1 MSTEL
6 LAGARTSGK
15 PLRFIQR
22 YLSGGI
28 VAFAAAVV
36 ILLWT
41 GVALLVHQERENVIE
56 QRKTELANLARAFSE
71 HTLRTLNYVD
81 QLSRLGTTQYQ
92 RQGLKFDMPRY
103 FEENHVDNKLV
114 INSVISDETGLTVLG
129 SLRNFQPANLADR
142 EHVKVHVDR
151 DSGKLFIGKPV
162 FARVAKRWSFIATRR
177 VNKPNGS
184 YGGVV
189 GLAVDPFYFSTF
201 YRQVDLGKES
211 LVSLTGVDG
220 IVRARVMRDDQTV
233 GQDVGKG
240 GIFNYYVKA
249 E

>member
-1 MSTEL
+1 MTTDTSDSVR
-6 LAGARTSGK
+6 GATSIARS
-15 PLRFIQR
+15 PRFLER

-81 QLSRLGTTQYQ
+81 QLSRLVTTQYQ

-114 INSVISDETGLTVLG
+114 INS
-129 SLRNFQPANLADR
+129 
-142 EHVKVHVDR
+142 
-151 DSGKLFIGKPV
+151 
-162 FARVAKRWSFIATRR
+162 
-177 VNKPNGS
+177 
-184 YGGVV
+184 
-189 GLAVDPFYFSTF
+189 
-201 YRQVDLGKES
+201 
-211 LVSLTGVDG
+211 
-220 IVRARVMRDDQTV
+220 
-233 GQDVGKG
+233 
-240 GIFNYYVKA
+240 
-249 E
+249 